1 MVFKH
6 YHTTIVFRIVTLS
19 ATILFFMYLILN
31 TGFIATT
38 TVIGILIV
46 YQIVVLI
53 RSADRINLD
62 LTRFLRSIKYAD
74 FSQTFSSKGH
84 GQTFDQLSAAFTNV
98 IEEFRKTRTEKEEHY
113 RYLQTI
119 IQHVGV
125 GLLSF
130 TLDGEVEVMNTAAKR
145 LLRVAHVKN
154 IRQLEP
160 WSKPLVE
167 ALLHMRSGDRALIR
181 VENQSE
187 PLQLALYATEIRMRE
202 QQYTL
207 VSIQNIRSELEE
219 KEMEAWQNLIRVL
232 THEIMNSITPIS
244 SLAST
249 VRELLQDKV
258 LPSVDGGT
266 DAETLI
272 DIRGAL
278 QTIEKRSE
286 GLLHFVDAYRNLTR
300 VAKPKFVVFPVSELF
315 GRVQRLISAQIPG
328 SPLSFQTFVDPESLE
343 LTADPEQIEQVLI
356 NLLLN
361 ALQAVEGQRNA
372 RITLTATMDNRGR
385 TVIEVKDNGPGIP
398 KEVQEKIF
406 VPFFTTKKEGTGIGL
421 SLSRQIMR
429 MHRGSISVH
438 STPNEET
445 VFALHF

>member
-1 MVFKH
+1 
-6 YHTTIVFRIVTLS
+6 
-19 ATILFFMYLILN
+19 
-31 TGFIATT
+31 
-38 TVIGILIV
+38 
-46 YQIVVLI
+46 
-53 RSADRINLD
+53 
-62 LTRFLRSIKYAD
+62 
-74 FSQTFSSKGH
+74 
-84 GQTFDQLSAAFTNV
+84 
-98 IEEFRKTRTEKEEHY
+98 
-113 RYLQTI
+113 
-119 IQHVGV
+119 
-125 GLLSF
+125 
-130 TLDGEVEVMNTAAKR
+130 MNTAAKR

-266 DAETLI
+266 DAETLN